1 MRKQIKIVP
10 YSEKKHDTFFSDGR
24 YMGCIHIRSN
34 ESNDICA
41 SSLLFDR
48 DMEYG
53 EPKQA
58 TEEFLR
64 FFLKLNCLKSVE
76 AFNDLC
82 LETFG
87 DLQGEKVFFF
97 KDVMNAYKIQAFC
110 NEETFNINVH
120 INKL

>member
-1 MRKQIKIVP
+1 MSKQIKIVP
-10 YSEKKHDTFFSDGR
+10 YNGDKHDAFFADGR

-34 ESNDICA
+34 ETNDICA

-53 EPKQA
+53 KPKQA

-64 FFLKLNCLKSVE
+64 AFLKLNCLKSVE

-82 LETFG
+82 QETFG
-87 DLQGEKVFFF
+87 DLQGEKLFFF
-97 KDVMNAYKIQAFC
+97 KDDINAYKMQVFC
-110 NEETFNINVH
+110 NTEKLNINVH
-120 INKL
+120 INKI